1 MSLNTSTRI
10 PGENDSYAIKD
21 PELGWQIHGAQGVLD
36 EQAEDEY
43 VYKADLSIDTIL
55 KLDPETPIYAG
66 VNSFGEIN
74 GDDESFTAVTNA
86 YETAGDLIQL
96 AKEILTD
103 LTSEDPSSFQMDVFD
118 QPMTLKT
125 NVIDNQD
132 ALKEV
137 MDTLY
142 NGVTW
147 QAMGS
152 YAPDVYQD
160 ILDQPDAYPEL
171 FTTVYE

>member
-1 MSLNTSTRI
+1 MLAVAVPGDPGGTLIFTRMVSQGNSCEFGHYNFGYSLVRSLRI
-10 PGENDSYAIKD
+10 YSRAV
-21 PELGWQIHGAQGVLD
+21 HA
-36 EQAEDEY
+36 
-43 VYKADLSIDTIL
+43 S
-55 KLDPETPIYAG
+55 
-66 VNSFGEIN
+66 VNCFDEIN
-74 GDDESFTAVTNA
+74 GDDGNFTPVTND

-125 NVIDNQD
+125 NVINNQG

-171 FTTVYE
+171 FTPVYE

>member
-1 MSLNTSTRI
+1 MSLIISTQI

-43 VYKADLSIDTIL
+43 VYKADLSIDAIL
-55 KLDPETPIYAG
+55 KLEPETPIYAS
-66 VNSFGEIN
+66 VNSFDEIN
-74 GDDESFTAVTNA
+74 GDDGTFTPVTNA

-103 LTSEDPSSFQMDVFD
+103 LANEDPSSFQMDVFD
-118 QPMTLKT
+118 QPMTLKA
-125 NVIDNQD
+125 NLVDNQD

-171 FTTVYE
+171 FTLVYE